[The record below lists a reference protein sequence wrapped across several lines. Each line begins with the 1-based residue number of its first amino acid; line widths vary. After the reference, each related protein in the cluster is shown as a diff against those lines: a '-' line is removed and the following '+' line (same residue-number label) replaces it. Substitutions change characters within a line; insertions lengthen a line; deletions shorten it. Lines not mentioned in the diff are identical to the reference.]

1 MRSAAW
7 AWQPVWGLVR
17 ALSWCKASWGSWGKL
32 EKPGLPQSH
41 DSQSSCG
48 LGLECVCG
56 EAPGYIQATGLVM
69 MVMVM
74 GVTASETSAIITSDI
89 IIITTTLQLLHLQ
102 DFAE

>member
-1 MRSAAW
+1 MW
-7 AWQPVWGLVR
+7 
-17 ALSWCKASWGSWGKL
+17 
-32 EKPGLPQSH
+32 
-41 DSQSSCG
+41 
-48 LGLECVCG
+48 G